1 AHDSVSESLNCLFGS
16 SSPRRPE
23 QTPDQRARLAH
34 PDSQIDCQI
43 AVLCRSRR
51 QPLTVSTTKQPVKP
65 INRQTTTGLDT
76 ARKVSLREANSCKE
90 PPHTQL
96 LTLRKCEFEKGLN
109 NNSGYHST
117 PTHVRLTGKHRAPSQ
132 PVPSSTARMDR

>member
-1 AHDSVSESLNCLFGS
+1 VKHAASVRPEPGSNSPRVRLARSSNRCHHAVAHDSVSESLNCLFGS
-16 SSPRRPE
+16 SSPCRPE

-51 QPLTVSTTKQPVKP
+51 QPLTVSTTKQPVNP

-76 ARKVSLREANSCKE
+76 ARKV
-90 PPHTQL
+90 
-96 LTLRKCEFEKGLN
+96 
-109 NNSGYHST
+109 
-117 PTHVRLTGKHRAPSQ
+117 
-132 PVPSSTARMDR
+132 